1 MASVKE
7 YAYYLEGNRVAI
19 VERDTAFDNDPNS
32 KDYGPGS
39 DRSAWKSPKSSVLGG
54 LEINYTHAL
63 DYYMPAARNIGWEF
77 NLNTGETVTSIYTPC
92 YGENEGYLAF
102 YFPGKALADGPIDT
116 TFLDP
121 SSADSQANYKPDGER
136 WIVVHN
142 HPRWNGVHKIKSAAL
157 DTAVG
162 FEYGLITTYTKWSS
176 GLAQAEA
183 DDTLSDVLFGWGAG
197 NINLVDVGTSD
208 IQTTV
213 TAWNKGFSVGDY
225 AFVATKTSSV
235 YNGGLFKI
243 SALSDDGN
251 TITVDTAYY
260 SDTTTSGKLAS
271 IEVTLSSLPLVAE
284 LYSANNMCINQA
296 LLCEGAYIDVWGVQV
311 LEDESFELD
320 LPPFLQQALVY
331 YVKMRAFEDL
341 GDIDRREYFDKLFRK
356 HLERYENSRI
366 SGLRIISPGP
376 NAIR

>member
-7 YAYYLEGNRVAI
+7 YGYYLEGNKIAI
-19 VERDTAFDNDPNS
+19 VERDTSFDNDPNS
-32 KDYGPGS
+32 KDYGPGT
-39 DRSAWKSPKSSVLGG
+39 DRSIWKSPKSDVTNG
-54 LEINYTHAL
+54 LEISYTHAL
-63 DYYMPAARNIGWEF
+63 DYYIPASRNIGWEI
-77 NLNTGETVTSIYTPC
+77 NNNTNEQTTAIYTPC

-142 HPRWNGVHKIKSAAL
+142 HPRWNGIHKIKSAAL
-157 DTAVG
+157 GTTVG
-162 FEYGLITTYTKWSS
+162 SEYGLVTTYTKWAS
-176 GLAQAEA
+176 GLAQAEV
-183 DDTLSDVLFGWGAG
+183 DDTLSDVKFRAG
-197 NINLVDVGTSD
+197 NTITLLDVGTSN

-225 AFVATKTSSV
+225 AFVVTKTTE
-235 YNGGLFKI
+235 NLNCGLFKV
-243 SALSDDGN
+243 SELNDDGN
-251 TITVDTAYY
+251 HITVDTAYY
-260 SDTTTSGKLAS
+260 SDTTTSGELAS
-271 IEVTLSSLPLVAE
+271 SAVSLTTE
-284 LYSANNMCINQA
+284 TYTKNNMCVNQA
-296 LLCEGAYIDVWGVQV
+296 LLCEGAYIDIGGVQV

-320 LPPFLQQALVY
+320 LPPFLQQAIVY
-331 YVKMRAFEDL
+331 YVKMRAYEDL
-341 GDIDRREYFDKLFRK
+341 GDLERREYFDKLFRK

-366 SGLRIISPGP
+366 GGLRMISSGP